1 MAAAQVQGDAAEP
14 VGLRF
19 CYKIFAL
26 LRQSVIFVGQKSN
39 RLTRIL
45 IIMKNER
52 IEKLVSYFAKHYV
65 NRYWVLQ
72 IDTLTSAVST
82 VLVLGV
88 FDYFSSK
95 YISLGYYLSIAGVAA
110 FISLIS
116 FLVTKSYAG
125 VVRHTT
131 MREMWRISFA
141 SIIKGVLDVAALF
154 IFMAYSEAPA
164 FSGNWVLL
172 FAVLDMILTLF
183 LLIMVRIL
191 LTNIYS
197 ALSLSAAPDY
207 YVKNTLIY
215 GTDDDAVYTLNFLE
229 KTLHSS
235 YRCAGFITHDT
246 HDKSKLLCG
255 YKIYHIDN
263 KRDFARLVTSRM
275 ISAIVFPSNV
285 AARNEQDNL
294 VKLCSE
300 RRIQILVRPSL
311 ATFDESIFRNK
322 IREIKIEDLLGRDEI
337 KISILEI
344 REFLTDKVVVVTGG
358 AGSIGGELCR
368 QLVNMPIRKLIL
380 VDFAETPMHNMQLE
394 LRSQAPRVEK
404 KFVIADVR
412 NKDRIDSL
420 FDKYRPNVVFHAAA
434 YKHVPLMESNPV
446 EAVQAN
452 VFGTKNVV
460 DASIR
465 YNIEKF
471 VMIST
476 DKAVNPTNVM
486 GASKRIAEIYVQT
499 VGKEIAEKRMPGK
512 TKFITT
518 RFGNVLGSNGSVIP
532 LFKEQIAKGGPVT
545 VTDPR
550 IIRYFMT
557 ISEACSLVLE
567 AATMGEGN
575 DIFVFDMG
583 EPVKIDDLAKKMI
596 SLAGL
601 QLGKDI
607 EIKYVGLR
615 PGEKLYEE
623 LLKDEENTLPTVHK
637 KIFRAKVREYD
648 INVINK
654 ELENLWTAA
663 HGMKK
668 DDTVL
673 VMKSIVPEYKSANSR
688 YQRLDLEGGG

>member
-1 MAAAQVQGDAAEP
+1 
-14 VGLRF
+14 
-19 CYKIFAL
+19 
-26 LRQSVIFVGQKSN
+26 
-39 RLTRIL
+39 
-45 IIMKNER
+45 MKNER

-65 NRYWVLQ
+65 NRYWVLL

-95 YISLGYYLSIAGVAA
+95 DISLGYYLSIAGVAA
-110 FISLIS
+110 FISLMS

-344 REFLTDKVVVVTGG
+344 REFLTDKVVVVTG
-358 AGSIGGELCR
+358 
-368 QLVNMPIRKLIL
+368 
-380 VDFAETPMHNMQLE
+380 DFAETPMHNMQLE

-688 YQRLDLEGGG
+688 YQRLDLGGGGNTLENNELIKE

>member
-1 MAAAQVQGDAAEP
+1 
-14 VGLRF
+14 
-19 CYKIFAL
+19 
-26 LRQSVIFVGQKSN
+26 
-39 RLTRIL
+39 
-45 IIMKNER
+45 MKNER

-65 NRYWVLQ
+65 NRYWVLL

-95 YISLGYYLSIAGVAA
+95 DISLGYYLSIAGVAA
-110 FISLIS
+110 FISLMS

-141 SIIKGVLDVAALF
+141 SIIKGVLDVAALL

-368 QLVNMPIRKLIL
+368 QLVNM
-380 VDFAETPMHNMQLE
+380 
-394 LRSQAPRVEK
+394 RVEK

-648 INVINK
+648 INVINQ

-688 YQRLDLEGGG
+688 YQRLDVGGGG

>member
-1 MAAAQVQGDAAEP
+1 
-14 VGLRF
+14 
-19 CYKIFAL
+19 
-26 LRQSVIFVGQKSN
+26 
-39 RLTRIL
+39 
-45 IIMKNER
+45 MKNER
-52 IEKLVSYFAKHYV
+52 IEKLISYFAKHYV
-65 NRYWVLQ
+65 NRYWVLL

-95 YISLGYYLSIAGVAA
+95 DISLGYYLSIAGVAA

-311 ATFDESIFRNK
+311 ATFDDSIFRNK

-344 REFLTDKVVVVTGG
+344 REFLTDKVVIVTGG

-412 NKDRIDSL
+412 NKDRIDAL

-499 VGKEIAEKRMPGK
+499 VGKEIASGRMPGK
-512 TKFITT
+512 TKFVTT

-648 INVINK
+648 MAEVDR
-654 ELENLWTAA
+654 ELENLRVAA
-663 HGMKK
+663 LGMKK

-673 VMKSIVPEYKSANSR
+673 AMKSIVSEYKSANSR
-688 YQRLDLEGGG
+688 YERLDS

>member
-1 MAAAQVQGDAAEP
+1 
-14 VGLRF
+14 
-19 CYKIFAL
+19 
-26 LRQSVIFVGQKSN
+26 
-39 RLTRIL
+39 
-45 IIMKNER
+45 MKNTKL
-52 IEKLVSYFAKHYV
+52 EKIISRLAQHYI
-65 NRYWVLQ
+65 NRYWVLL
-72 IDTLTSAVST
+72 IDTVTSVIST
-82 VLVLGV
+82 LLVMSV
-88 FDYFSSK
+88 FDYFMSRDVFPAK
-95 YISLGYYLSIAGVAA
+95 VWLAAVGISAL
-110 FISLIS
+110 ISLIS
-116 FLVTKSYAG
+116 FVLTRSYAG

-131 MREMWRISFA
+131 MREMWRISMA
-141 SIIKGVLDVAALF
+141 SILKALLVITALLI
-154 IFMAYSEAPA
+154 IFSTASVSSVML
-164 FSGNWVLL
+164 GQILI

-183 LLIMVRIL
+183 LLIMVRVL
-191 LTNIYS
+191 LTNVYNL
-197 ALSLSAAPDY
+197 LSVSMVPDY
-207 YVKNTLIY
+207 YVKNALIY
-215 GTDDDAVYTLNFLE
+215 GTGDDSVNTLNFLE
-229 KTLHSS
+229 KTLSTS
-235 YRCAGFITHDT
+235 YRCAGFITPDN
-246 HDKSKLLCG
+246 HDKAKLLCG
-255 YKIYHIDN
+255 YRIYHIDN
-263 KRDFARLVTSRM
+263 KRDFSRLVSARM
-275 ISAIVFPSNV
+275 ISAMVFPSNV
-285 AARNEQDNL
+285 TARNEQDRM
-294 VKLCSE
+294 VKFCSE

-311 ATFDESIFRNK
+311 ANFDDDIFRNK

-394 LRSQAPRVEK
+394 LRSQAPRVDK
-404 KFVIADVR
+404 KFIIADVR
-412 NKDRIDSL
+412 NKDRIDAL

-648 INVINK
+648 INVINQ

-673 VMKSIVPEYKSANSR
+673 VMKNIVPEYKSANSR
-688 YQRLDLEGGG
+688 YQRLDVGGG

>member
-1 MAAAQVQGDAAEP
+1 
-14 VGLRF
+14 
-19 CYKIFAL
+19 
-26 LRQSVIFVGQKSN
+26 
-39 RLTRIL
+39 
-45 IIMKNER
+45 MKNER

-65 NRYWVLQ
+65 NRYWVLL

-95 YISLGYYLSIAGVAA
+95 DISLGYYLSIAGVAA
-110 FISLIS
+110 FISLMS

-654 ELENLWTAA
+654 ELENLWAAA

-688 YQRLDLEGGG
+688 YQRLDVGGGG

>member
-1 MAAAQVQGDAAEP
+1 
-14 VGLRF
+14 
-19 CYKIFAL
+19 
-26 LRQSVIFVGQKSN
+26 
-39 RLTRIL
+39 
-45 IIMKNER
+45 MKNER
-52 IEKLVSYFAKHYV
+52 IEKLISYFAKHYV
-65 NRYWVLQ
+65 NRYWVLL

-95 YISLGYYLSIAGVAA
+95 DISLGYYLSIAGVAA

-154 IFMAYSEAPA
+154 IFMAFSEAPA

-215 GTDDDAVYTLNFLE
+215 GTDDDSVYTLNFLE

-412 NKDRIDSL
+412 NKDRIDAL

-499 VGKEIAEKRMPGK
+499 VGKEIASGRMPGK
-512 TKFITT
+512 TKFVTT

-648 INVINK
+648 MAEVDR
-654 ELENLWTAA
+654 ELENLRVAA
-663 HGMKK
+663 LGMKK

-673 VMKSIVPEYKSANSR
+673 AMKSIVSEYKSANSR
-688 YQRLDLEGGG
+688 YERLDS

>member
-1 MAAAQVQGDAAEP
+1 
-14 VGLRF
+14 
-19 CYKIFAL
+19 
-26 LRQSVIFVGQKSN
+26 
-39 RLTRIL
+39 
-45 IIMKNER
+45 MKNEK
-52 IEKLVSYFAKHYV
+52 IEKIVAYFAKHYI
-65 NRYWVLQ
+65 NRYWVLL
-72 IDTLTSAVST
+72 IDTVTSAVSSL
-82 VLVLGV
+82 LVLAV
-88 FDYFSSK
+88 FDYFSSQDIICRH
-95 YISLGYYLSIAGVAA
+95 YFVAA
-110 FISLIS
+110 GFSALISLIA
-116 FLVTKSYAG
+116 FLLTKSYAG

-131 MREMWRISFA
+131 MREMWRISFS
-141 SIIKGVLDVAALF
+141 SIIKAGLVMAVLFFYVKTADVP
-154 IFMAYSEAPA
+154 YVT
-164 FSGNWVLL
+164 SGWILL

-197 ALSLSAAPDY
+197 ALSLSTVPDY

-215 GTDDDAVYTLNFLE
+215 GTDDDSVYTLNFLE
-229 KTLHSS
+229 KTLHAS

-688 YQRLDLEGGG
+688 YQRLDVGGVIP

>member
-1 MAAAQVQGDAAEP
+1 
-14 VGLRF
+14 
-19 CYKIFAL
+19 
-26 LRQSVIFVGQKSN
+26 
-39 RLTRIL
+39 
-45 IIMKNER
+45 MKNER

-65 NRYWVLQ
+65 NRYWVLL

-95 YISLGYYLSIAGVAA
+95 DISLGYYLSIAGVAA
-110 FISLIS
+110 FISLMS

-688 YQRLDLEGGG
+688 YQRLDPGKGG

>member
-1 MAAAQVQGDAAEP
+1 
-14 VGLRF
+14 
-19 CYKIFAL
+19 
-26 LRQSVIFVGQKSN
+26 
-39 RLTRIL
+39 
-45 IIMKNER
+45 MKNER
-52 IEKLVSYFAKHYV
+52 IEKLISYFAKHYV
-65 NRYWVLQ
+65 NRYWVLL

-95 YISLGYYLSIAGVAA
+95 DISLGYYLSIAGVAA

-154 IFMAYSEAPA
+154 VFISYSEGTG
-164 FSGNWVLL
+164 FSSNWVLL

-197 ALSLSAAPDY
+197 VLSLSAAPEY
-207 YVKNTLIY
+207 YVKNTLIF
-215 GTDDDAVYTLNFLE
+215 GTDDDSVYTLNFLE

-311 ATFDESIFRNK
+311 ATFDDSIFRNK

-344 REFLTDKVVVVTGG
+344 REFLTDKVVIVTGG

-380 VDFAETPMHNMQLE
+380 VDFAETPTHNMQLE

-412 NKDRIDSL
+412 NKDRIDAL

-499 VGKEIAEKRMPGK
+499 VGKEIASGRMPGK
-512 TKFITT
+512 TKFVTT

-648 INVINK
+648 MAEVDR
-654 ELENLWTAA
+654 ELENLRVAA
-663 HGMKK
+663 LGMKK

-673 VMKSIVPEYKSANSR
+673 AMKSIVSEYKSANSR
-688 YQRLDLEGGG
+688 YERLDS

>member
-1 MAAAQVQGDAAEP
+1 
-14 VGLRF
+14 
-19 CYKIFAL
+19 
-26 LRQSVIFVGQKSN
+26 
-39 RLTRIL
+39 
-45 IIMKNER
+45 MKNEK
-52 IEKLVSYFAKHYV
+52 IEKIVSYLAKHYI
-65 NRYWVLQ
+65 NRYWVLL
-72 IDTLTSAVST
+72 IDTVTSVIST
-82 VLVLGV
+82 LLVTAV
-88 FDYFSSK
+88 FDYFSVHDDLNLRFYLTGAGISAV
-95 YISLGYYLSIAGVAA
+95 ISLLA
-110 FISLIS
+110 FFI
-116 FLVTKSYAG
+116 TRSYAG
-125 VVRHTT
+125 VVRHTS
-131 MREMWRISFA
+131 MRDMWRISFA
-141 SIIKGVLDVAALF
+141 SIIKGVLIAAAIYVF
-154 IFMAYSEAPA
+154 APMHLD
-164 FSGNWVLL
+164 FPVSGSWMLV

-191 LTNIYS
+191 ITNIYS
-197 ALSLSAAPDY
+197 ALSLSIAPDY

-215 GTDDDAVYTLNFLE
+215 GTDEDSVYTLNFLE

-235 YRCAGFITHDT
+235 YRCAGFITPDKHDR
-246 HDKSKLLCG
+246 SKLLCG
-255 YKIYHIDN
+255 YRIYHIDN

-275 ISAIVFPSNV
+275 ISAVVFPNNV
-285 AARNEQDNL
+285 SARNEQDGI
-294 VKLCSE
+294 VKFCSE

-311 ATFDESIFRNK
+311 ETFDDSIFRNR
-322 IREIKIEDLLGRDEI
+322 IREIRIEDLLGRDEI
-337 KISILEI
+337 KINILEI
-344 REFLTDKVVVVTGG
+344 REFLTDKVVIVTGG
-358 AGSIGGELCR
+358 AGSIGSELCR
-368 QLVNMPIRKLIL
+368 QLINMPIRKLIL

-394 LRSQAPRVEK
+394 LRSQAPRVDK

-412 NKDRIDSL
+412 NKDRIDAL

-446 EAVQAN
+446 EAVQSN

-499 VGKEIAEKRMPGK
+499 VGKEIAEGRMAGK

-532 LFKEQIAKGGPVT
+532 LFKEQIAKGGPLT

-583 EPVKIDDLAKKMI
+583 APVKIDDLAKKMI

-648 INVINK
+648 MAEVDR
-654 ELENLWTAA
+654 ELEHLRIVA

-673 VMKSIVPEYKSANSR
+673 AMKNIVPEYKSANSR
-688 YQRLDLEGGG
+688 YERLDS

>member
-1 MAAAQVQGDAAEP
+1 
-14 VGLRF
+14 
-19 CYKIFAL
+19 
-26 LRQSVIFVGQKSN
+26 
-39 RLTRIL
+39 
-45 IIMKNER
+45 MKNER

-65 NRYWVLQ
+65 NRYWVLL

-95 YISLGYYLSIAGVAA
+95 DISLGYYLSIAGVAA

-207 YVKNTLIY
+207 YVKNTVIY

-452 VFGTKNVV
+452 VFGSKNVV

-688 YQRLDLEGGG
+688 YQRLDLGGGVIP

>member
-1 MAAAQVQGDAAEP
+1 
-14 VGLRF
+14 
-19 CYKIFAL
+19 
-26 LRQSVIFVGQKSN
+26 
-39 RLTRIL
+39 
-45 IIMKNER
+45 MKNEK
-52 IEKLVSYFAKHYV
+52 IEKIVAYFAKHYI
-65 NRYWVLQ
+65 NRYWVLL
-72 IDTLTSAVST
+72 IDTVTSAVSSL
-82 VLVLGV
+82 LVLAV
-88 FDYFSSK
+88 FDYFSSQDIICRH
-95 YISLGYYLSIAGVAA
+95 YFVAA
-110 FISLIS
+110 GFSALISLIA
-116 FLVTKSYAG
+116 FLLTKSYAG

-131 MREMWRISFA
+131 MREMWRISFS
-141 SIIKGVLDVAALF
+141 SIIKAGLVMAVLFFYVKTADVP
-154 IFMAYSEAPA
+154 YVT
-164 FSGNWVLL
+164 SGWILL

-197 ALSLSAAPDY
+197 ALSLSTVPDY

-215 GTDDDAVYTLNFLE
+215 GTDDDSVYTLNFLE
-229 KTLHSS
+229 KTLHAS

-688 YQRLDLEGGG
+688 YQRLDVGEGGG

>member
-65 NRYWVLQ
+65 NRYWVLL

-95 YISLGYYLSIAGVAA
+95 DISLGYYLSIAGVAA
-110 FISLIS
+110 FISLMS

-358 AGSIGGELCR
+358 AGS
-368 QLVNMPIRKLIL
+368 
-380 VDFAETPMHNMQLE
+380 DFAETPMHNMQLE

-663 HGMKK
+663 YGMKK

-688 YQRLDLEGGG
+688 YQRLDLGG

>member
-1 MAAAQVQGDAAEP
+1 
-14 VGLRF
+14 
-19 CYKIFAL
+19 
-26 LRQSVIFVGQKSN
+26 
-39 RLTRIL
+39 
-45 IIMKNER
+45 MKNER

-65 NRYWVLQ
+65 NRYWVLL

-95 YISLGYYLSIAGVAA
+95 DISLGYYLSIAGVAA
-110 FISLIS
+110 FISLMS

-358 AGSIGGELCR
+358 AGSIGGALCR

-688 YQRLDLEGGG
+688 YQRLDLEGGVIP

>member
-1 MAAAQVQGDAAEP
+1 
-14 VGLRF
+14 
-19 CYKIFAL
+19 
-26 LRQSVIFVGQKSN
+26 
-39 RLTRIL
+39 
-45 IIMKNER
+45 MKNTKL
-52 IEKLVSYFAKHYV
+52 EKIISRLAQHYI
-65 NRYWVLQ
+65 NRYWVLL
-72 IDTLTSAVST
+72 IDTVTSVIST
-82 VLVLGV
+82 LLVMSV
-88 FDYFSSK
+88 FDYFMSQDVFPLK
-95 YISLGYYLSIAGVAA
+95 VWLAAVGISAL
-110 FISLIS
+110 ISLIS
-116 FLVTKSYAG
+116 FVLTRSYAG

-131 MREMWRISFA
+131 MREMWRISVA
-141 SIIKGVLDVAALF
+141 SILKALLVITALLIIFSAASVSSVMLGQ
-154 IFMAYSEAPA
+154 I
-164 FSGNWVLL
+164 LI

-183 LLIMVRIL
+183 LLIMVRVL
-191 LTNIYS
+191 LTNVYNL
-197 ALSLSAAPDY
+197 LSVSMVPDY
-207 YVKNTLIY
+207 YVKNALIY
-215 GTDDDAVYTLNFLE
+215 GTGDDSVNTLNFLE
-229 KTLHSS
+229 KTLSTS
-235 YRCAGFITHDT
+235 YRCAGFITPDN
-246 HDKSKLLCG
+246 HDKAKLLCG
-255 YKIYHIDN
+255 YRIYHIDN
-263 KRDFARLVTSRM
+263 KRDFSRLVSARM
-275 ISAIVFPSNV
+275 ISAMVFPSNV
-285 AARNEQDNL
+285 TARNEQDRM
-294 VKLCSE
+294 VKFCSE

-311 ATFDESIFRNK
+311 ANFDDDIFRNK

-394 LRSQAPRVEK
+394 LRSQAPRVDK
-404 KFVIADVR
+404 KFIIADVR
-412 NKDRIDSL
+412 NKDRIDAL

-460 DASIR
+460 DASIH

-648 INVINK
+648 INVINQ

-688 YQRLDLEGGG
+688 YQRLDVGGG

>member
-1 MAAAQVQGDAAEP
+1 
-14 VGLRF
+14 
-19 CYKIFAL
+19 
-26 LRQSVIFVGQKSN
+26 
-39 RLTRIL
+39 
-45 IIMKNER
+45 MKNER

-65 NRYWVLQ
+65 NRYWVLL

-95 YISLGYYLSIAGVAA
+95 DISLGYYLSIAGVAA

-648 INVINK
+648 MAEVDR
-654 ELENLWTAA
+654 ELENLRVAA
-663 HGMKK
+663 LGMKK

-673 VMKSIVPEYKSANSR
+673 AMKSIVSEYKSANSR
-688 YQRLDLEGGG
+688 YERLDS

>member
-1 MAAAQVQGDAAEP
+1 
-14 VGLRF
+14 
-19 CYKIFAL
+19 
-26 LRQSVIFVGQKSN
+26 
-39 RLTRIL
+39 
-45 IIMKNER
+45 MKNER

-65 NRYWVLQ
+65 NRYWVLL

-95 YISLGYYLSIAGVAA
+95 DISLGYYLSVAGVAA

-116 FLVTKSYAG
+116 FMVTKSYAG

-275 ISAIVFPSNV
+275 ISALVFPSNV

-412 NKDRIDSL
+412 NKDRIDAL

-499 VGKEIAEKRMPGK
+499 VGKEIASGRMPGK
-512 TKFITT
+512 TKFVTT

-648 INVINK
+648 MAEVDR
-654 ELENLWTAA
+654 ELENLRVAA
-663 HGMKK
+663 LGMKK

-673 VMKSIVPEYKSANSR
+673 AMKSIVSEYKSANSR
-688 YQRLDLEGGG
+688 YERLDS

>member
-1 MAAAQVQGDAAEP
+1 
-14 VGLRF
+14 
-19 CYKIFAL
+19 
-26 LRQSVIFVGQKSN
+26 
-39 RLTRIL
+39 
-45 IIMKNER
+45 MKNER

-65 NRYWVLQ
+65 NRYWVLL

-95 YISLGYYLSIAGVAA
+95 DISLGYYLSIAGVAA

-688 YQRLDLEGGG
+688 YQRLDLEGGVIP

>member
-1 MAAAQVQGDAAEP
+1 
-14 VGLRF
+14 
-19 CYKIFAL
+19 
-26 LRQSVIFVGQKSN
+26 
-39 RLTRIL
+39 
-45 IIMKNER
+45 MKNER
-52 IEKLVSYFAKHYV
+52 IDKLISYFAKHYV
-65 NRYWVLQ
+65 NRFWVLL
-72 IDTLTSAVST
+72 IDTVTSVVST
-82 VLVLGV
+82 LLVMGV
-88 FDYFSSK
+88 FDYFSTMTVSTE
-95 YISLGYYLSIAGVAA
+95 YYLIGAGISIV
-110 FISLIS
+110 ISLIS
-116 FLVTKSYAG
+116 FSLTKSYAG
-125 VVRHTT
+125 IVRHTT

-141 SIIKGVLDVAALF
+141 SIIKGILAMGTLYILIKYAGLSFIRSNWAL
-154 IFMAYSEAPA
+154 M
-164 FSGNWVLL
+164 

-197 ALSLSAAPDY
+197 ALSLTSVPDY
-207 YVKNTLIY
+207 YVKNTLIF
-215 GTDDDAVYTLNFLE
+215 GTDDDSVYTLNFLE

-294 VKLCSE
+294 VKFCSE

-412 NKDRIDSL
+412 NKDRIDAL

-465 YNIEKF
+465 YNVEKF

-499 VGKEIAEKRMPGK
+499 VGNEIASGRMPGK
-512 TKFITT
+512 TKFVTT

-648 INVINK
+648 MAEVDR
-654 ELENLWTAA
+654 ELENLRVAA
-663 HGMKK
+663 LGMKK

-673 VMKSIVPEYKSANSR
+673 SMKSIVPEYKSANSR
-688 YQRLDLEGGG
+688 YERLDS

>member
-1 MAAAQVQGDAAEP
+1 
-14 VGLRF
+14 
-19 CYKIFAL
+19 
-26 LRQSVIFVGQKSN
+26 
-39 RLTRIL
+39 
-45 IIMKNER
+45 MKNER

-65 NRYWVLQ
+65 NRYWVLL

-95 YISLGYYLSIAGVAA
+95 DISLGYYLSIAGVAA
-110 FISLIS
+110 FISLMS

-688 YQRLDLEGGG
+688 YQRLDLEGG

>member
-1 MAAAQVQGDAAEP
+1 
-14 VGLRF
+14 
-19 CYKIFAL
+19 
-26 LRQSVIFVGQKSN
+26 
-39 RLTRIL
+39 
-45 IIMKNER
+45 MKNEK
-52 IEKLVSYFAKHYV
+52 IEKIVAYFAKHYI
-65 NRYWVLQ
+65 NRYWVLL
-72 IDTLTSAVST
+72 IDTVTSAVSSL
-82 VLVLGV
+82 LVLAV
-88 FDYFSSK
+88 FDYFSSQDIICRH
-95 YISLGYYLSIAGVAA
+95 YFVAA
-110 FISLIS
+110 GFSALISLIA
-116 FLVTKSYAG
+116 FLLTKSYAG

-131 MREMWRISFA
+131 MREMWRISFS
-141 SIIKGVLDVAALF
+141 SIIKAGLVMAVLFFYVKTADVP
-154 IFMAYSEAPA
+154 YVT
-164 FSGNWVLL
+164 SGWILL

-197 ALSLSAAPDY
+197 ALSLSTVPDY

-215 GTDDDAVYTLNFLE
+215 GTDDDSVYTLNFLE
-229 KTLHSS
+229 KTLHAS

-688 YQRLDLEGGG
+688 YQRLDVGEGGVMS

>member
-1 MAAAQVQGDAAEP
+1 
-14 VGLRF
+14 
-19 CYKIFAL
+19 
-26 LRQSVIFVGQKSN
+26 
-39 RLTRIL
+39 
-45 IIMKNER
+45 MKNTKL
-52 IEKLVSYFAKHYV
+52 EKIISRLAQHYI
-65 NRYWVLQ
+65 NRYWVLL
-72 IDTLTSAVST
+72 IDTVTSVIST
-82 VLVLGV
+82 LLVMSV
-88 FDYFSSK
+88 FDYFMSRDVFPAK
-95 YISLGYYLSIAGVAA
+95 VWLAAVGISAL
-110 FISLIS
+110 ISLIS
-116 FLVTKSYAG
+116 FVLTRSYAG

-131 MREMWRISFA
+131 MREMWRISVA
-141 SIIKGVLDVAALF
+141 SILKALLVITALLIIFSAASVSSMMLGQ
-154 IFMAYSEAPA
+154 I
-164 FSGNWVLL
+164 LI

-183 LLIMVRIL
+183 LLIMVRVL
-191 LTNIYS
+191 LTNVYNL
-197 ALSLSAAPDY
+197 LSVSMVPDY
-207 YVKNTLIY
+207 YVKNALIY
-215 GTDDDAVYTLNFLE
+215 GTGDDSVNTLNFLE
-229 KTLHSS
+229 KTLSTS
-235 YRCAGFITHDT
+235 YRCAGFITPDN
-246 HDKSKLLCG
+246 HDKAKLLCG
-255 YKIYHIDN
+255 YRIYHIDN
-263 KRDFARLVTSRM
+263 KRDFSRLVSARM
-275 ISAIVFPSNV
+275 ISAMVFPSNV
-285 AARNEQDNL
+285 TARNEQDRM
-294 VKLCSE
+294 VKFCSE

-311 ATFDESIFRNK
+311 ANFDDDIFRNK

-394 LRSQAPRVEK
+394 LRSQAPRVDK
-404 KFVIADVR
+404 KFIIADVR
-412 NKDRIDSL
+412 NKDRIDAL

-648 INVINK
+648 INVINQ

-688 YQRLDLEGGG
+688 YQRLDVGGG

>member
-1 MAAAQVQGDAAEP
+1 MT
-14 VGLRF
+14 
-19 CYKIFAL
+19 
-26 LRQSVIFVGQKSN
+26 S
-39 RLTRIL
+39 IL
-45 IIMKNER
+45 INHMKNER

-65 NRYWVLQ
+65 NRYWVLL
-72 IDTLTSAVST
+72 IDTLTSVVST

-88 FDYFSSK
+88 FDYFSSNN
-95 YISLGYYLSIAGVAA
+95 LSAGSYFSVAGA
-110 FISLIS
+110 SALISLIS
-116 FLVTKSYAG
+116 FFTTRSYAG
-125 VVRHTT
+125 IVRHTT

-154 IFMAYSEAPA
+154 VFISYSEGTG
-164 FSGNWVLL
+164 FSSNWVLL

-197 ALSLSAAPDY
+197 VLSLSAAPEY
-207 YVKNTLIY
+207 YVKITLIF
-215 GTDDDAVYTLNFLE
+215 GTDDDSVYTLNFLE

-294 VKLCSE
+294 VKFCSE

-344 REFLTDKVVVVTGG
+344 REFLTDKVVVVTGS

-412 NKDRIDSL
+412 NKDRIDAL

-465 YNIEKF
+465 YNVEKF

-499 VGKEIAEKRMPGK
+499 VGKEIASGRTPGK
-512 TKFITT
+512 TKFVTT

-567 AATMGEGN
+567 AATMGEDN

-648 INVINK
+648 MAEVDR
-654 ELENLWTAA
+654 ELENLRVAA
-663 HGMKK
+663 LGMKK

-673 VMKSIVPEYKSANSR
+673 AMKSIVPEYKSANSR
-688 YQRLDLEGGG
+688 YERLDS